1 MSQRHKYNGK
11 WSDFDYDEEIGQT
24 FLACQKRGTLVFIL
38 NRDVTPYEAM
48 KPYWTIEDIAY
59 KDEGWPIN
67 LVDAVGVRSTCDYNE
82 LTLDWRFALDFA
94 QRRQYTLELG
104 HPLD

>member
-1 MSQRHKYNGK
+1 MSIINPKHLGD
-11 WSDFDYDEEIGQT
+11 SSLTGETVPLLFDYQAT
-24 FLACQKRGTLVFIL
+24 
-38 NRDVTPYEAM
+38 TPCNQAVLEAM

-67 LVDAVGVRSTCDYNE
+67 LVDANGVHSTCEYIE

-94 QRRQYTLELG
+94 QRKQYTLELG
-104 HPLD
+104 HPLV